1 MTGSFRTGL
10 AASLLLLAAGQVAQ
24 ADPAYPRL
32 VGGAEEMR
40 VEYEPGA
47 PAANILGGGAATLRV
62 GENGKANM
70 EYLEPQFA
78 QPPLDGRVP
87 VLTGGQDGQTVV
99 YLDQAEAP
107 VRRAARPADPRG

>member
-1 MTGSFRTGL
+1 MMGMRRTAL
-10 AASLLLLAAGQVAQ
+10 AASLLLLAAGQGAL

-47 PAANILGGGAATLRV
+47 PAGNVVGGGAATLRV

-70 EYLEPQFA
+70 EYLDPHFA
-78 QPPLDGRVP
+78 QRPLEGRVP
-87 VLTGGQDGQTVV
+87 VLTGGQDGLSVV
-99 YLDQAEAP
+99 YLDQPAAP
-107 VRRAARPADPRG
+107 VHRAARPAAPRG